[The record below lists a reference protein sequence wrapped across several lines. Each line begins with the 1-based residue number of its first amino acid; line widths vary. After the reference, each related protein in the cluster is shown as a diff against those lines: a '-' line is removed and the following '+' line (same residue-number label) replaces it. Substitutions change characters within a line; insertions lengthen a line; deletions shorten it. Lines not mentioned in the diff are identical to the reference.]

1 MQFPHTSSET
11 HLQATGVPTAPQ
23 TSSAAQMFVETV
35 GSHSSPE
42 STRPLPQFG
51 VRVVVVVDVDAGM
64 ELDEV
69 DVVGSDKIDVVVHE
83 GTVSPVGPQ

>member
-1 MQFPHTSSET
+1 
-11 HLQATGVPTAPQ
+11 
-23 TSSAAQMFVETV
+23 
-35 GSHSSPE
+35 
-42 STRPLPQFG
+42 
-51 VRVVVVVDVDAGM
+51 VVVVVDVDAGM

>member
-1 MQFPHTSSET
+1 
-11 HLQATGVPTAPQ
+11 
-23 TSSAAQMFVETV
+23 
-35 GSHSSPE
+35 
-42 STRPLPQFG
+42 LPQFG

-69 DVVGSDKIDVVVHE
+69 DVVGSDDVVVHE